1 MGWIWQEKRRPRM
14 EQKNIAE
21 QKREAR
27 AQARARL
34 AGCTP
39 EDTARWGGAMF
50 EFLRVLPVWNTA
62 RTVMCFVSTA
72 AEPDTQPLLQ
82 AALREG
88 RTLCLPRQCE
98 GGWMEAHRVAALFAL
113 RPGPH
118 GILEPPYTL
127 PVVDPAAIDLIVAPC
142 LAAAPNGARLGHGG
156 GFYDRFFARS
166 GAARVVFCPS
176 AAVFPRLPA
185 GEFDLPADLVI
196 TERGIL

>member
-1 MGWIWQEKRRPRM
+1 M
-14 EQKNIAE
+14 EQKSIRE

-27 AQARARL
+27 AEARARL

-39 EDTARWGGAMF
+39 EDTARWGEAMF
-50 EFLRVLPVWNTA
+50 EHLRVLPVWNTA
-62 RTVMCFVSTA
+62 RTVMCFVSTPS
-72 AEPDTQPLLQ
+72 EPDTRPLLQ
-82 AALREG
+82 AALCQG
-88 RTLCLPRQCE
+88 RALCLPRQCE
-98 GGWMEAHRVAALFAL
+98 AGRMEAHRVAALFAL
-113 RPGPH
+113 RPGPY
-118 GILEPPYTL
+118 GILEPPCAL

-142 LAAAPNGARLGHGG
+142 LAAAPDGARLGHGG

-185 GEFDLPADLVI
+185 DEFDLPADLVI

>member
-1 MGWIWQEKRRPRM
+1 M
-14 EQKNIAE
+14 EQKSASE

-27 AQARARL
+27 AQARLRL

-39 EDTARWGGAMF
+39 EDTARWGRAMF
-50 EFLRVLPVWNTA
+50 EYLRLLPVWNTA
-62 RTVMCFVSTA
+62 ATVMCFMSTSS
-72 AEPDTQPLLQ
+72 EPDTRPLLE

-113 RPGPH
+113 QKGPH
-118 GILEPPYTL
+118 GILEPPATL

-142 LAAAPNGARLGHGG
+142 LAAAPSGARLGHGG

-176 AAVFPRLPA
+176 VAVFPSLPA
-185 GEFDLPADLVI
+185 DEFDLPADLVI

>member
-1 MGWIWQEKRRPRM
+1 M
-14 EQKNIAE
+14 EQKTIAE

-39 EDTARWGGAMF
+39 EDTARWGEAMF

-113 RPGPH
+113 RPGPY
-118 GILEPPYTL
+118 GILEPPCTL

-185 GEFDLPADLVI
+185 DEFDLPADLVI

>member
-14 EQKNIAE
+14 EQKTIAE

-113 RPGPH
+113 RR
-118 GILEPPYTL
+118 LFREDAPPQET
-127 PVVDPAAIDLIVAPC
+127 V
-142 LAAAPNGARLGHGG
+142 
-156 GFYDRFFARS
+156 S
-166 GAARVVFCPS
+166 
-176 AAVFPRLPA
+176 
-185 GEFDLPADLVI
+185 
-196 TERGIL
+196 

>member
-1 MGWIWQEKRRPRM
+1 M
-14 EQKNIAE
+14 EQKSICE
-21 QKREAR
+21 QKRQARAEAR
-27 AQARARL
+27 AHL

-39 EDTARWGGAMF
+39 EDMLRWGEAMF
-50 EFLRVLPVWNTA
+50 EYLRLLPVWNTA
-62 RTVMCFVSTA
+62 RTVMCFMSSPL
-72 AEPDTQPLLQ
+72 EPDTRPLLQ

-98 GGWMEAHRVAALFAL
+98 DGWMEAHRVAALFAL
-113 RPGPH
+113 RRGPH

-142 LAAAPNGARLGHGG
+142 LAAAPSGARLGHGG

-176 AAVFPRLPA
+176 AAVFPQLPVD
-185 GEFDLPADLVI
+185 EFDLPADLVI

>member
-1 MGWIWQEKRRPRM
+1 M
-14 EQKNIAE
+14 EQKSIRE

-27 AQARARL
+27 AEARARL

-39 EDTARWGGAMF
+39 EDTARWGEAMF
-50 EFLRVLPVWNTA
+50 EYLRVLPVWNTA
-62 RTVMCFVSTA
+62 RTVMCFVSTPS
-72 AEPDTQPLLQ
+72 EPDTRPLLQ
-82 AALREG
+82 AALRQG
-88 RTLCLPRQCE
+88 RALCLPRQCE
-98 GGWMEAHRVAALFAL
+98 AGRMEAHRVAALFAL
-113 RPGPH
+113 RPGPN
-118 GILEPPYTL
+118 GILEPPCTL

-142 LAAAPNGARLGHGG
+142 LAAAPDGARLGHGG

-185 GEFDLPADLVI
+185 DEFDLPADLVI

>member
-1 MGWIWQEKRRPRM
+1 M
-14 EQKNIAE
+14 EQKSIRE

-27 AQARARL
+27 AEARARL

-39 EDTARWGGAMF
+39 EDTARWGEAMF
-50 EFLRVLPVWNTA
+50 EYLRLLPVWNTA
-62 RTVMCFVSTA
+62 ATVMCFMSTSS
-72 AEPDTQPLLQ
+72 EPDTRPLLD
-82 AALREG
+82 AAFREG
-88 RTLCLPRQCE
+88 RAVCLPRQCE
-98 GGWMEAHRVAALFAL
+98 AGWMEAHRVAALFAL

-118 GILEPPYTL
+118 GILEPPCTL

-142 LAAAPNGARLGHGG
+142 LAAAPSGVRLGHGG

-166 GAARVVFCPS
+166 GAARVVFCPA
-176 AAVFPRLPA
+176 AAVFPSLPA